1 MDLNGTASVRKFPL
15 SALLRNP
22 GIGAAF
28 VALASLD
35 CGGGT
40 IGAPAGGGD
49 VASGF
54 SSAGPG
60 EGGAAGGSSGNA
72 GSGGSSSGSGGASS
86 DADSGG
92 ASVPTTSS
100 GSSDASGSGAL
111 ADGAAV
117 DAASEAAA
125 TIADAG
131 GCVSGVDTLKTGNAR
146 TDAYD
151 CLLLGLGTQY
161 GHPDPM
167 MVKAQVQQE
176 SAFSIL
182 ATSPDSPCG
191 SPPGWSDAES
201 KSFGLVQVTPACGE
215 EKPALLPNGH
225 PNLDKDMQS
234 TLWATSVFNPSLNLE
249 EGFKTIT
256 GSLQSLKAKYPGCT
270 SAQYVAMSAG
280 AFNSGDSSV
289 SGCGMYNARA
299 QSYVNAVLGHYR
311 TFAAS
316 AGWPDPY

>member
-1 MDLNGTASVRKFPL
+1 MGPL
-15 SALLRNP
+15 
-22 GIGAAF
+22 G
-28 VALASLD
+28 

-40 IGAPAGGGD
+40 IGTPGGSDAPGD
-49 VASGF
+49 S
-54 SSAGPG
+54 SSAGPS
-60 EGGAAGGSSGNA
+60 EGGGASGSSANTA
-72 GSGGSSSGSGGASS
+72 SGGSSSSSGGSGS
-86 DADSGG
+86 DADSGD
-92 ASVPTTSS
+92 ASATTTSS
-100 GSSDASGSGAL
+100 GSSGSGTL
-111 ADGAAV
+111 ADGAAG
-117 DAASEAAA
+117 DTAAEAAGA
-125 TIADAG
+125 ITDAG
-131 GCVSGVDTLKTGNAR
+131 GCASGVDLLKTGNAR

-151 CLLLGLGTQY
+151 CLLLALAAKY

-176 SAFSIL
+176 SAFNVL

-191 SPPGWSDAES
+191 SPAGWSDAES

-225 PNLDKDMQS
+225 PNLDKDTQS

-289 SGCGMYNARA
+289 SGCGSYNARA

-316 AGWPDPY
+316 AGWPNPY

>member
-1 MDLNGTASVRKFPL
+1 MRKFPL
-15 SALLRNP
+15 SALLQNARAV
-22 GIGAAF
+22 AAF
-28 VALASLD
+28 VALAPLG
-35 CGGGT
+35 CGAGSIGT
-40 IGAPAGGGD
+40 PAGGGD
-49 VASGF
+49 VSSGV
-54 SSAGPG
+54 SSAGPS
-60 EGGAAGGSSGNA
+60 EGGAASGSSGST
-72 GSGGSSSGSGGASS
+72 GSGGSSSGSGSSSGAGS
-86 DADSGG
+86 DDASAPTPSG
-92 ASVPTTSS
+92 
-100 GSSDASGSGAL
+100 GSSDAGGPGSVS
-111 ADGAAV
+111 DGATR
-117 DAASEAAA
+117 DAPAEGAAA
-125 TIADAG
+125 LTDAG
-131 GCVSGVDTLKTGNAR
+131 GCASAVDPLKTGNAR
-146 TDAYD
+146 TDTYD
-151 CLLLGLGTQY
+151 CLLLSLATKY

-176 SAFSIL
+176 SAFSVL

-256 GSLQSLKAKYPGCT
+256 GSLQSLKAKYSGCT

-289 SGCGMYNARA
+289 SGCGAYNARA

-311 TFAAS
+311 TFASS